1 MFAGLKAALRP
12 IYDNLLELAFGL
24 GKGIR
29 VSPGKTIVPVYRN
42 HVLEQIKP
50 ATRTRI
56 DFGLA
61 LGDTKVPASLKDTGG
76 LAKGIAS
83 PTCSESALP
92 ATSTTS
98 RRSGCGRRTSS
109 SRERTDALHCTN
121 FHWCRGRSPIVMFH
135 P

>member
-42 HVLEQIKP
+42 HVIEQNKP

-61 LGDTKVPASLKDTGG
+61 LGDTKVPAPLKDTGG
-76 LAKGIAS
+76 LAKGDRITHVLGISSAS
-83 PTCSESALP
+83 DVDDFAEKWLRKAYEL
-92 ATSTTS
+92 
-98 RRSGCGRRTSS
+98 
-109 SRERTDALHCTN
+109 DA
-121 FHWCRGRSPIVMFH
+121 
-135 P
+135 